1 MKKIIAISLVALMI
15 LAMSIPMFAA
25 TERFTE
31 FEKAAFEIKK
41 SDITVNLDGD
51 LSEFD
56 DMFAIDLKDAW
67 MTYATAT
74 DDQMAEVKSIS
85 TPLYM
90 TYDDTYLYFATYYKP
105 ATFSNTKEADAGNIW
120 QECAIQ
126 ANLSSTDASATDRL
140 EFGVSVT
147 SDTNAQ
153 VHTVWADRAP
163 YTYDP
168 AGNYKVVNE
177 GGTIKYEVQVPWTSF
192 LEAAPKQGDS
202 FGFCIVWAMG
212 VGAEHA
218 HKQLSAGC
226 TGDLGKTAEN
236 FGVITLGAAPERP
249 VEVVEVAAPEA
260 APAEAAPVATA
271 PAATAPVAA
280 AQTSDSVVYLA
291 AIAIVAFAAVVVVS
305 KKIKE

>member
-1 MKKIIAISLVALMI
+1 MKKIIAISLIALMI
-15 LAMSIPMFAA
+15 FAMAIPMFAA
-25 TERFTE
+25 TEGYDTFVKPTI
-31 FEKAAFEIKK
+31 EIKK

-56 DMFAIDLKDAW
+56 DEYAIALDNSW
-67 MTYATAT
+67 MTYATNT
-74 DDQMAEVKSIS
+74 DEQVAEVKSIS
-85 TPLYM
+85 TPIYM
-90 TYDDTYLYFATYYKP
+90 TYDDTYFYFATYYKP
-105 ATFSNTKEADAGNIW
+105 ATFSNTKEADPGSIW

-126 ANLSSTDASATDRL
+126 ANLSSIDAVGTDRL

-147 SDTNAQ
+147 SDTNKE

-177 GGTIKYEVQVPWTSF
+177 GGTIKYEVKVPWTSF

-212 VGAEHA
+212 VGSDHA
-218 HKQLSAGC
+218 HKQLAAGC
-226 TGDLGKTAEN
+226 TGDLGKSAEN
-236 FGVITLGAAPERP
+236 FAIIKLAAAPERP
-249 VEVVEVAAPEA
+249 VEVVEVAAPAEE
-260 APAEAAPVATA
+260 APAAAVTA
-271 PAATAPVAA
+271 PAATAPVTA
-280 AQTSDSVVYLA
+280 AQTNDSVVYLA
-291 AIAIVAFAAVVVVS
+291 VIAIVAIAAVVVVS